1 MGSRN
6 RTLSRSW
13 RWPLAA
19 GAAAALTAAAFGAGQ
34 LAFAGTSFDDN
45 FEDGNSNG
53 WSKSGGTWSVVTD
66 GSRALRQSKAGTDNA
81 RVFAGDNGSVNYA
94 ARVRVKPLSL
104 GSGGYVG
111 LLARAKSSTSFY
123 RLALLAGNRAELQA
137 INSGAVT
144 VLGSASRGVSVGTW
158 YTLSLKVN
166 GSTISGAVDGATIA
180 TVTDSRLAGGRIG
193 LQTSLSTA
201 SFDDVTMG
209 DSDAGTP
216 GPTTAPPTTRPP
228 VTQPPTTR
236 PPTTRPP
243 TTQPPTP
250 PTGQPPTGNWPK
262 PSGQAP
268 VKNGTIKVP
277 RELDGK
283 MQRFCCIGDGGQGE
297 SQDAV
302 FELAPGAVIK
312 NVILGAPAGDGI
324 HCEGDCTIQNVW
336 WEDVGEDGAT
346 FRGGANYYVIGG
358 GARSATDKL
367 FQHNGGGTVHI
378 SGFYAENVGKLY
390 RACGNCA
397 SSFQR
402 HVVMD
407 NVMVRSTK
415 ILAGINS
422 NFGDTARFSRITVF
436 GSATICQKFK
446 GVPKGS
452 EPPKLG
458 DDADGVNCVYRESD
472 ITRR

>member
-1 MGSRN
+1 MGSRE
-6 RTLSRSW
+6 RSHPRSW

-34 LAFAGTSFDDN
+34 LAFAGTSFNDN

-81 RVFAGDNGSVNYA
+81 RIFAGDNGSVNYTA
-94 ARVRVKPLSL
+94 QARVKPLSL

-111 LLARAKSSTSFY
+111 LLARAKSSTTFY
-123 RLALLAGNRAELQA
+123 RLALLPGNRVELQV
-137 INSGAVT
+137 IGSGAVT
-144 VLGSASRGVSVGTW
+144 VLGSASRSVSVGTW

-166 GSTISGAVDGATIA
+166 GSAITGAVDGAPIA
-180 TVTDSRLAGGRIG
+180 TATDSRLAGGRIG
-193 LQTSLSTA
+193 LQTSRSTA
-201 SFDDVTMG
+201 SFDDVTVDDG
-209 DSDAGTP
+209 VAGNP
-216 GPTTAPPTTRPP
+216 GPTTAPPTTRP
-228 VTQPPTTR
+228 TTTAPPTTR
-236 PPTTRPP
+236 PPTPP
-243 TTQPPTP
+243 TGPPS
-250 PTGQPPTGNWPK
+250 TGQPPTGNWPT

-268 VKNGTIKVP
+268 VNNGTIKVP

-283 MQRFCCIGDGGQGE
+283 MQRYCCIGDGGQGE
-297 SQDAV
+297 SQDPV

-324 HCEGDCTIQNVW
+324 HCKGDCTIQNVW

-390 RACGNCA
+390 RACGNCE
-397 SSFQR
+397 SSLQR

-407 NVMVRSTK
+407 NVTVRSTK
-415 ILAGINS
+415 VLAGINS